1 MTDIYPFIKWVGGKT
16 QLMESVFNEFPK
28 IMLNY
33 YEPFIGGGSV
43 LFNLLNKLENREI
56 IVNNIYISDINKDLI
71 DLYLSVKNNYKLLIK
86 YLQKFKNN
94 YEKAE
99 VINKEKVVR
108 KKIVVKKT
116 LKSNIKEGKEHVY
129 YFYRSVFNK
138 LKTNNSN
145 KIVKKS
151 ALFIFLNKTCF
162 RGVYREN
169 TSGIFNVPYGNNINV
184 SMFDENNL
192 KRISE
197 LLNKYDVNFSVKN
210 FYDLKETIKYMKN
223 TFVYLDPPYYPENE
237 TSFTSYTSNDFGKEQ
252 HDKLIEFC
260 KYIDTKKSK
269 FLLSNSNTNYIKD
282 NLKKYKIEIIDCKR
296 QINSK
301 NPGAVAKEVLI
312 YNESV

>member
-56 IVNNIYISDINKDLI
+56 IVNNIYISDINNDLI
-71 DLYLSVKNNYKLLIK
+71 DLYLSVKNHYKQLIK

-99 VINKEKVVR
+99 VVNKEKVVR

-116 LKSNIKEGKEHVY
+116 LKANIKEGREHVY
-129 YFYRSVFNK
+129 YFYRSIFNK
-138 LKTNNSN
+138 LKMNKSN

-210 FYDLKETIKYMKN
+210 FYDLKQTIKYTNN

-237 TSFTSYTSNDFGKEQ
+237 TSFTSYTSNDFGKDQ
-252 HDKLIEFC
+252 HDRLIEFC
-260 KYIDTKKSK
+260 KYIDLKKSK
-269 FLLSNSNTNYIKD
+269 FLLSNSNTHFIKD
-282 NLKKYKIEIIDCKR
+282 NLKQYKTEIVDCKR
-296 QINSK
+296 QIHSK
-301 NPGAVAKEVLI
+301 NPGAAAKEVLI
-312 YNESV
+312 HN

>member
-1 MTDIYPFIKWVGGKT
+1 MTDIYPFIKWVGGKS
-16 QLMESVFNEFPK
+16 QIMESVFNEFPK

-43 LFNLLNKLENREI
+43 LFNLLNKLEKTEI
-56 IVNNIYISDINKDLI
+56 LVNNIYISDINKDLI
-71 DLYLSVKNNYKLLIK
+71 DLYLSVKNNYKQLIK

-94 YEKAE
+94 YEKAN
-99 VINKEKVVR
+99 VINKEKVTR
-108 KKIVVKKT
+108 KKIVIKKT
-116 LKSNIKEGKEHVY
+116 LKANIKEGREHVY
-129 YFYRSVFNK
+129 YFYRSIFNK
-138 LKTNNSN
+138 LKMNKSN

-197 LLNKYDVNFSVKN
+197 LLNKYDVQFSVQN
-210 FYDLKETIKYMKN
+210 FYDLKETIKYTNN

-260 KYIDTKKSK
+260 KYIDYKKSK
-269 FLLSNSNTNYIKD
+269 FLLSNSNTSYIKD
-282 NLKKYKIEIIDCKR
+282 NLKKYKINIVDCKR

-301 NPGAVAKEVLI
+301 NPGATTKEVLI
-312 YNESV
+312 YN